1 MQLEGDEGEDYGG
14 YGGPDPPAAFTIRLT
29 HLRKKEWVRFIN

>member
-14 YGGPDPPAAFTIRLT
+14 YAGPGAAFTICLT